1 MKAHN
6 SIIWLVMVAA
16 LAAAPSVC
24 GQRQIRQPKKKSV
37 TEVRSSFARPDFAY
51 PQTVAKDAGVVLKN
65 ADSTPIEKV
74 QAAIQFTAAR
84 NSISVD
90 NVPAT
95 AATLDSL
102 AKVLSVPYSQIMY
115 SIEAQLYAEYYQYNG
130 MQRPDART
138 TTDADSPA
146 LWDKDAFSLKVMDL
160 VRQSLSGQGLDTS
173 LAAVTVLLGDYSPQQ
188 SEYYPTVYDL
198 LAYRAID
205 LLSVFASNQT
215 VIPFSAQAAQA
226 QPPAQQAYTLRQEII
241 DGLIGRYAD
250 NPKPLSR
257 AVMAKYSNT
266 DRATA
271 YEAYSY
277 WQRHT
282 ANDPGTMAFV
292 YMMGEVVPD
301 TESVSKEFYTLASN
315 MLERYPKADYSPGVR
330 NCLNAMSVKAV
341 TVKSDGVALIG
352 KPLSITAKSRN
363 TNRYYLLLFKIEG
376 HTGED
381 NYVKLSDITSKP
393 VEIIAVSPA
402 GTVPFTASDSVS
414 FGITRPLTPGYYA
427 VVASDT
433 QSITGA
439 IGGRKQSVGLIRVG
453 STSAFTV
460 NGSEGE
466 NGSLY
471 VVYAEDGKPVQG
483 AEVGYY
489 SRHWNKRNTLLLKN
503 KTNSDGVSK
512 RPEEWAEARIRHTG
526 KQGTEVFSMSVSG
539 AQRSSS
545 SPKRIT
551 HATILTDLSIYHPND
566 TVQFAVVAYNDSG
579 NNLSVASQLPIN
591 VVLYDANNQ
600 QVGDTL
606 RIVTDTDGRVVGRL
620 PIMSTGPTGTYRISV
635 TTDRNRLANTFFT
648 VAEYVAPTFF
658 VETDTISM
666 EQTMGTPVT
675 VRGKVLT
682 YSGMPLAG
690 ATVNMIVNYR
700 QLYWWRYDANPASYG
715 ATTVTNDKGEYSFT
729 LSTKELEGTRFAKGV
744 FEVAVTA
751 TSPAGESQAAAP
763 TAFILGKGYR
773 LVTQIPSRLCAGGQE
788 VTFTAEAQNALGSSQ
803 PMEVSYVLTNTVTG
817 RTVSKG
823 SFTAPTLSV
832 ASSTL
837 PSGNYKL
844 QLTLAND
851 TSVTATANIIIYR
864 TTDKRVPGVNTTLW
878 VPQTQITAQPGA
890 EKVKVNVGSSYPD
903 SYVLMEVGSS
913 DGRILETRWLR
924 CGQQMQ
930 TVEVTAPHSD
940 ERIWV
945 RFHATHNFKPATE
958 TVQINPAVASKALD
972 IKVLSFRDKLLP
984 GAKEQWEFTL
994 MQTGVDAGAVGHAPA
1009 FAVMSNQAL
1018 NALVNFRWSF
1028 SPRDGLWWRNPLG
1041 GDHYDRYNPAT
1052 NFSTTYKSLKQ
1063 PFISIPV
1070 INFYGM
1076 PLSGRLE
1083 YGGYYRPLMAKNAVP
1098 RVRGASKNE
1107 SYATG
1112 NYVVVEEEVVMDSAP
1127 ATGAVQGLEIY
1138 KTQTTEEAVYEAVE
1152 STTQQTRMREVE
1164 CPLAFFM
1171 PNLSTDAQGNLKVS
1185 FTTPNFNTTWQ
1196 LQLLA
1201 YDKQLYTASKLMTAI
1216 ASKPVMVQSTTPR
1229 FLRTDDRPVLT
1240 AMAFNNTDT
1249 TAAIGG
1255 YMEVFDPATG
1265 NVLQRK
1271 EFPAVTLAPK
1281 ASRLFFMDNITT
1293 PDTVQMLGMRSVAS
1307 SGNYSDGEQVLIGVV
1322 PSSTPVIDAVPFYL
1336 SPKDTVYSLQ
1346 LPEFK
1351 KDGTVTLQFTDNP
1364 VWYCVTALPDISV
1377 PQSDCLHALL
1387 YAAFGNEL
1395 AASLVKKNPAIAQAI
1410 QIWSQ
1415 TASSALT
1422 TPLLKDKDLK
1432 TIALQQTVWVRN
1444 ANSETMRMMALDEL
1458 LDPAKSAAA
1467 SKAIIEKISSLQAS
1481 NGGWSWLPD
1490 MEPSLYMT
1498 TQVLS
1503 TFGHLKALGVT
1514 IGNDAEKM
1522 LNKGVAFADQ
1532 EVYEVY
1538 QESLKHKSGF
1548 PTTLMLDYFS
1558 IRGGYNVPLPRKMQT
1573 LRSLTLTHVAKEWRS
1588 MDMSRQATAAMFLH
1602 ADGRAKEAGN
1612 IMESLRQRAST
1623 SPQKGMWYDNLRGV
1637 WSGDGPLLTTARV
1650 LEAFATISPGAPE
1663 ADLLRQWLVLQR
1675 QTQDWGDNRM
1685 VAEVVYTILTT
1696 GSEWIAPAKPA
1707 TITVGG
1713 KALKPGAVEALT
1725 GSLTMT
1731 LNAKEVSGAELNI
1744 CTAGGRPAWGG
1755 VIQQYIAPIVDVK
1768 AASVPDLTID
1778 KQVYVVETTP
1788 EGEKLRLVDDASL
1801 VVGQRVRIS
1810 LTLTAGRDLDY
1821 VAVTDSRSACLQPV
1835 DQLSGYMRQGNAWF
1849 YYEPRNEVT
1858 NLFVG
1863 TLTKGA
1869 HVLTYDCYVQQ
1880 AGLFSLGIATA
1891 QSQYAPVIVAHSGG
1905 VELKVIEQ

>member
-1 MKAHN
+1 
-6 SIIWLVMVAA
+6 MVAA
-16 LAAAPSVC
+16 LVVAPSVF
-24 GQRQIRQPKKKSV
+24 GQRQSSQSKRKAV
-37 TEVRSSFARPDFAY
+37 TQVQSSFAKPDFAY
-51 PQTVAKDAGVVLKN
+51 PQTVAKDADKVLKD
-65 ADSTPIEKV
+65 AVSTPIEKV
-74 QAAIQFTAAR
+74 QAAIQITAAN
-84 NSISVD
+84 NSISVE
-90 NVPAT
+90 NVPST
-95 AATLDSL
+95 AATIDSL
-102 AKVLSVPYSQIMY
+102 AKVLPTPYSQIMY
-115 SIEAQLYAEYYQYNG
+115 SIEAQLYVDYYNYNG
-130 MQRPDART
+130 MQRSDART

-146 LWDKDAFSLKVMDL
+146 LWDKDAFTLKVMEL
-160 VRQSLSGQGLDTS
+160 ARCSLAGQGVDTP
-173 LAAVTVLLGDYSPQQ
+173 LATIAALLAEYGSPQG
-188 SEYYPTVYDL
+188 EYYPAVYDL
-198 LAYRAID
+198 LAYRALD
-205 LLSVFASNQT
+205 LLNAFASNQA
-215 VIPFSAQAAQA
+215 VIPFSAEAAQS

-241 DGLIGRYAD
+241 DGLIDRYAD

-257 AVMAKYSNT
+257 AVIAKYSNA
-266 DRATA
+266 DRAMA
-271 YEAYSY
+271 YEGYSY
-277 WQRHT
+277 WQQRT

-292 YMMGEVVPD
+292 YMMGEVLPE
-301 TESVSKEFYTLASN
+301 TENVRKEFYALASN
-315 MLERYPKADYSPGVR
+315 MLERHPKADYSPGVR
-330 NCLNAMSVKAV
+330 NCLSAMSVKVV
-341 TVKSDGVALIG
+341 TVKCDGVALVG
-352 KPLSITAKSRN
+352 KPLTVTAKSRN
-363 TNRYYLLLFKIEG
+363 TNRYYLLLFKTEG
-376 HTGED
+376 QTGED

-393 VEIIAVSPA
+393 VEVIAVSPA

-414 FGITRPLTPGYYA
+414 FGITHPLTPGYYA

-433 QSITGA
+433 QSISGA
-439 IGGRKQSVGLIRVG
+439 IGGRRQSVGLIRVG

-460 NGSEGE
+460 NGGAGE

-489 SRHWNKRNTLLLKN
+489 SRQWNKRNTLLLKN

-526 KQGTEVFSMSVSG
+526 KQGTEVFSMSVNG

-545 SPKRIT
+545 SPRRTT

-566 TVQFAVVAYNDSG
+566 TVQFAVVAYNDSA
-579 NNLSVASQLPIN
+579 NNLSIASQLPVN
-591 VVLYDANNQ
+591 MVLYDANNQ

-606 RIVTDTDGRVVGRL
+606 RVVTDTDGRAAGRL
-620 PIMSTGPTGTYRISV
+620 PINSTGPTGTYRISV
-635 TTDRNRLANTFFT
+635 TTDKNHLANTFFT

-675 VRGKVLT
+675 VRGKVQT

-700 QLYWWRYDANPASYG
+700 RLYWWRYDANPAAYG
-715 ATTVTNDKGEYSFT
+715 ASTVTNDKGEYSFT

-744 FEVAVTA
+744 FEVSVTA
-751 TSPAGESQAAAP
+751 TSPSGESQAAAP

-773 LVTQIPSRLCAGGQE
+773 LVTQIPSRLSADGQD
-788 VTFTAEAQNALGSSQ
+788 VTFTAEAQNALGTSQ

-837 PSGNYKL
+837 PSGSYKL
-844 QLTLAND
+844 QLTLAGD
-851 TSVTATANIIIYR
+851 TSVNATANTIIYR

-878 VPQTQITAQPGA
+878 VPQTQITVQPGA

-930 TVEVTAPHSD
+930 TIEVSAPHSD

-945 RFHATHNFKPATE
+945 RFHATHNFIPAIE

-972 IKVLSFRDKLLP
+972 IKVVSFRDKLLP

-994 MQTGVDAGAVGHAPA
+994 MQTGIDLGTIGNAPA

-1063 PFISIPV
+1063 PFISVPE

-1083 YGGYYRPLMAKNAVP
+1083 YGGYNRSLMTKSAAP
-1098 RVRGASKNE
+1098 RVRGKSNNE
-1107 SYATG
+1107 SSTTNIYA
-1112 NYVVVEEEVVMDSAP
+1112 VVEQEVMMDSAP
-1127 ATGAVQGLEIY
+1127 AMGAVQEMKLPGAE
-1138 KTQTTEEAVYEAVE
+1138 TTEEAAAEAVE
-1152 STTQQTRMREVE
+1152 GSAQQPQMRKVE

-1249 TAAIGG
+1249 AAVVGG
-1255 YMEVFDPATG
+1255 YMEIFDPATG

-1271 EFPAVTLAPK
+1271 EFPAEALAPK
-1281 ASRLFFMDNITT
+1281 ASRLFVIDDITT
-1293 PDTVQMLGMRSVAS
+1293 PDTVQMLGVRSVAS

-1351 KDGTVTLQFTDNP
+1351 DDGVVTLQFTDNP
-1364 VWYCVTALPDISV
+1364 VWYCVTALPNISV

-1395 AASLVKKNPAIAQAI
+1395 AASLVEKNPAIAQAI
-1410 QIWSQ
+1410 QVWSQ

-1422 TPLLKDKDLK
+1422 SPLLKDNDLK
-1432 TIALQQTVWVRN
+1432 TIALQQTIWVQN
-1444 ANSETMRMMALDEL
+1444 ANSETLRMMALDEL

-1514 IGNDAEKM
+1514 IGKDAEKM
-1522 LNKGVAFADQ
+1522 LNKGVSFADQ

-1538 QESLKHKSGF
+1538 QESLKHKGGF

-1558 IRGGYNVPLPRKMQT
+1558 IRSEYNVPLPRKMQT
-1573 LRSLTLTHVAKEWRS
+1573 LRSLTLSHVAKEWRS
-1588 MDMSRQATAAMFLH
+1588 MDMSRQATAAIFLH
-1602 ADGRAKEAGN
+1602 SNGRAKEAGN
-1612 IMESLRQRAST
+1612 IMESLRQRASR
-1623 SPQKGMWYDNLRGV
+1623 SSQKGMWYDNLRGV
-1637 WSGDGPLLTTARV
+1637 WSGDGPLLTTAGV
-1650 LEAFATISPGAPE
+1650 LEAFATITPDAPDV
-1663 ADLLRQWLVLQR
+1663 DLLRQWLVLQR
-1675 QTQDWGDNRM
+1675 QTQNWGDNRM
-1685 VAEVVYTILTT
+1685 IAEVVYAILTT
-1696 GSEWIAPAKPA
+1696 GSKWIAPAKPA
-1707 TITVGG
+1707 AITVGG
-1713 KALKPGAVEALT
+1713 KTLKPNTVEALT

-1731 LNAKEVSGAELNI
+1731 LDAKEVSGAELNI
-1744 CTAGGRPAWGG
+1744 HTAGGHPAWGG
-1755 VIQQYIAPIVDVK
+1755 VIQQYIAPIIDVK

-1810 LTLTAGRDLDY
+1810 LTLTAGRDFDY

-1835 DQLSGYMRQGNAWF
+1835 DQLSGYMRQGNSWF

-1858 NLFVG
+1858 NLFAG

-1905 VELKVIEQ
+1905 VELKVTEQ